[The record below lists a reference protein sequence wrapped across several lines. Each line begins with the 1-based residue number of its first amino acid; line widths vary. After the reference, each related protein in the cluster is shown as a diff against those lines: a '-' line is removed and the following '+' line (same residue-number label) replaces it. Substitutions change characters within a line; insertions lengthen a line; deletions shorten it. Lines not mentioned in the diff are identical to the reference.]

1 VATYRSFGN
10 LDDQPL
16 IDGDVGFVGMN
27 QREQPNQL
35 KPGEI
40 VLSKNG
46 RIDGYWQ
53 PRKGIEIKSGALANS
68 ANPLNLPFIVLDA
81 ALTISTASRT
91 SNVVTVNLSASH
103 GINSGDLPAYIT
115 LGTPSN
121 ATEPIT
127 GIDAGSYLFSYV
139 DADSLSFA
147 NTGVDDPALVI
158 DGTHGVLKSV
168 LDDTAVSN
176 IYGSCVF
183 SDPSTNSEESVIIA
197 TNNEAKK
204 VLLSDYTVSSVPYP
218 SGEVVTADV
227 EMLQAFDR
235 IYLFREGSRAWEY
248 LPQGKSIQ
256 AGAYVSATGVVTIT
270 LREHGLTVGDGI
282 TISDLGFS
290 AAAPTADPNGTH
302 TVATVVDVDTF
313 TYVIASGNGNETYTA
328 NTGTMVADGF
338 TLCPAGTFSQ
348 TQYFDIAGN
357 AYGVS
362 NGVVRFTVVGNTT
375 IVTGDRITIRDT
387 DVPLLESIVGETF
400 IVTSANATDIY
411 FNAPV
416 PDQTY
421 GAGGGAQFIEFGSR
435 YSLGLGFTHIPAPK
449 WAVYFQRRLWCP
461 YFYEPGGTGVSPTY
475 TDRDVRDEIAA
486 SDILDPNTFDSVAS
500 QFRITAGI
508 ADYLVGLHPFY
519 DDRMI
524 VFNRNSVHM
533 IAGTQGTLADTTLR
547 ELTREVGCV
556 ARKTI
561 VSKGNMILFLSDDG
575 VYGLEFLDE
584 YNLRGVEEPLSKP
597 IQPYIDRI
605 NKSLASEA
613 VAIYFDNRY
622 YIALPLDSQRGADD
636 ASGNNSI
643 LIFNMK
649 NKGWES
655 IDTFGSNDFNVTNFL
670 KGQSEERN
678 ELYIINEN
686 GGLHL
691 SDSRSEAQDIYS
703 SSVTGDSSQSGI
715 DYEFKTRG
723 YAMKDYGRKK
733 YKKSVV
739 QMQSDRDNAS
749 DVDFLFS
756 TEDPDAAET
765 QVTDIATLLDTS
777 IGLPGQLE
785 PNETADFSFRLG
797 NLRGVYGVLTIKR
810 KIVGLTAVGRPK
822 VSSIA
827 VEATKTS
834 GQTITQY

>member
-1 VATYRSFGN
+1 VASYRSFGN

-16 IDGDVGFVGMN
+16 VDGDVGFIGVN

-35 KPGEI
+35 KPGE
-40 VLSKNG
+40 VSLSKNG

-53 PRKGIEIKSGALANS
+53 PRQGIELKSGALANS
-68 ANPLNLPFIVLDA
+68 ANPLTLPFIVLNSP
-81 ALTISTASRT
+81 LTISSASRT
-91 SNVVTVNLSASH
+91 SNMVTINLSSAH
-103 GINSGDLPAYIT
+103 GISSGDLPAYIT
-115 LGTPSN
+115 LGTPSVT
-121 ATEPIT
+121 TEPIT
-127 GIDAGSYLFSYV
+127 GIPAGAYLFSYV
-139 DADSLSFA
+139 DADSLSFPD
-147 NTGVDDPALVI
+147 TGVDDPALSVH
-158 DGTHGVLKSV
+158 GTYGIIQTV

-218 SGEVVTADV
+218 AGGVITENVD
-227 EMLQAFDR
+227 MLQAFDR

-248 LPQGKSIQ
+248 LPQGKAIQ

-270 LREHGLTVGDGI
+270 LREHGLSVGDAI

-290 AAAPTADPNGTH
+290 AVAPTADPNGTH
-302 TVATVVDVDTF
+302 TVATVPSVDSF

-328 NTGTMVADGF
+328 NTGTMIADGF
-338 TLCPAGTFSQ
+338 TLCPAGVFSQ
-348 TQYFDIAGN
+348 PQYFNIAGN
-357 AYGVS
+357 AYGVT
-362 NGVVRFTVVGNTT
+362 NGLVRFTVTGNTT
-375 IVTGDRITIRDT
+375 IVAGDRIRISAT
-387 DVPLLESIVGETF
+387 DVALIEPIVGETF

-411 FNAPV
+411 FNAPL
-416 PDQTY
+416 PDKTY
-421 GAGGGAQFIEFGSR
+421 ASGGGSEFIEFGSR
-435 YSLGLGFTHIPAPK
+435 YSLGLGFTHMPAPK

-475 TDRDVRDEIAA
+475 TDREVRDEIAA

-500 QFRITAGI
+500 QFRVTAGI

-533 IAGTQGTLADTTLR
+533 ITGTQGTLSDTTLR

-561 VSKGNMILFLSDDG
+561 VSKGNVILFLSDDG

-605 NKSLASEA
+605 NKGLAA
-613 VAIYFDNRY
+613 DAIAIYFDNRY
-622 YIALPLDSQRGADD
+622 YIALPLDSERD
-636 ASGNNSI
+636 ANDATGNNSV
-643 LIFNMK
+643 LIFNIK

-655 IDTFGSNDFNVTNFL
+655 IDTFGDNDFNITNFL

-678 ELYIINEN
+678 ELYIVNEN

-691 SDSRSEAQDIYS
+691 VDSRSEAQDVYS
-703 SSVTGDSSQSGI
+703 TSTVGDSIQSGI

-723 YAMKDYGRKK
+723 YAFKDYGRKK
-733 YKKSVV
+733 YKKAVV

-749 DVDFLFS
+749 DVEFLFS
-756 TEDPDAAET
+756 TEDPDSAET
-765 QVTDIATLLDTS
+765 EVTDIATLLDPS

-797 NLRGVYGVLTIKR
+797 NPRGVYGVLTIKR
-810 KIVGLTAVGRPK
+810 KIVGSTAVGRPR

-827 VEATKTS
+827 IEATKTS
-834 GQTITQY
+834 GQTITQS

>member
-1 VATYRSFGN
+1 VASYRSFGN

-27 QREQPNQL
+27 QREQQNQL
-35 KPGEI
+35 KAGEI
-40 VLSKNG
+40 ILSKNG

-53 PRKGIEIKSGALANS
+53 PRQGIELKSGALSNS
-68 ANPLNLPFIVLDA
+68 AFPLLLPFIVIDTPLA
-81 ALTISTASRT
+81 ITTASRT
-91 SNVVTVNLSASH
+91 SNVVTINFGSAH
-103 GINSGDLPAYIT
+103 GIDSADLPAYIT
-115 LGTPSN
+115 LGDPDN
-121 ATEPIT
+121 VTEPLG
-127 GIDAGSYLFSYV
+127 GIPAGSYLFSYV

-147 NTGVDDPALVI
+147 DTGVDDPAITV
-158 DGTHGVLKSV
+158 DGTYGVIGTILN
-168 LDDTAVSN
+168 DTAVSN

-204 VLLSDYTVSSVPYP
+204 VLLSDYTVSSLPYP
-218 SGEVVTADV
+218 SGGVVTADV

-235 IYLFREGSRAWEY
+235 VYLFKEGSRPWEY
-248 LPQGKSIQ
+248 MPQGKAIQ
-256 AGAYVSATGVVTIT
+256 AGSYVSATGVVTIT

-290 AAAPTADPNGTH
+290 ATPPTADPNGTH

-338 TLCPAGTFSQ
+338 TLCPAGVFSQ
-348 TQYFDIAGN
+348 PQYFNIAGN
-357 AYGVS
+357 AYGVT
-362 NGVVRFTVVGNTT
+362 NGLVRFTVVGNTT
-375 IVTGDRITIRDT
+375 IVVGDRIRISAT
-387 DVPLLESIVGETF
+387 DVALIEPIVGETF

-411 FNAPV
+411 FNAPL
-416 PDQTY
+416 PDKTY
-421 GAGGGAQFIEFGSR
+421 GSGGGSEFIEFGSR

-461 YFYEPGGTGVSPTY
+461 YFYEPGGTGTAATY
-475 TDRDVRDEIAA
+475 ADREVRDEIAA

-500 QFRITAGI
+500 QFRVTAGI

-533 IAGTQGTLADTTLR
+533 IAGTQGTLSDTTLR

-575 VYGLEFLDE
+575 VYALEFLDE
-584 YNLRGVEEPLSKP
+584 YNLRGVEEPLSKA

-605 NKSLASEA
+605 NKRLAADS

-622 YIALPLDSQRGADD
+622 YIALPLDSSAGADD
-636 ASGNNSI
+636 AMGNNSV
-643 LIFNMK
+643 LVFNMK

-655 IDTFGSNDFNVTNFL
+655 LDTFGSNDFNVTNFL
-670 KGQSEERN
+670 KGQAEERN
-678 ELYIINEN
+678 ELYIVNEN

-691 SDSRSEAQDIYS
+691 ADSRGEAQDIYS
-703 SSVTGDSSQSGI
+703 TSTTGDSIQSGI

-733 YKKSVV
+733 YKKAVV
-739 QMQSDRDNAS
+739 QMQSDRDNAA

-756 TEDPDAAET
+756 TEDPDSADT
-765 QVTDIATLLDTS
+765 TVTDIATLLDPT

-797 NLRGVYGVLTIKR
+797 NPRGVYGVLTIKR
-810 KIVGLTAVGRPK
+810 KIVGSTAIGRPR
-822 VSSIA
+822 VSSVAI
-827 VEATKTS
+827 EATKTS